1 MNRRELL
8 RKEGGRGVSFGTES
22 PWVALAYPNTYEVG
36 MANLGFQQ
44 VFRLLNEE
52 VGLRTERAFYEGASV
67 FSLESGLPLRAFD
80 VVAFSLPFEG
90 DLTNLIAALHES
102 GIEPLSSRRERPL
115 VVVGGMCAF
124 LNPEPVAPFAD
135 LSVVGEAEAVL
146 PEFGRKL
153 KELWN
158 KPKSKLLEGLSDVP
172 GVYVPGVSGEVKR
185 AWANLRI
192 AEPLSPIVPARGA
205 FGRMVLAEV
214 GRGCGRG
221 CRFCAAGF
229 VYRPVR
235 VRPAG
240 ELVEALEGY
249 PTPVRRVGLMGAA
262 VSDHP
267 ELEAICRELVKR
279 GWELATSSFRA
290 DMVTPELVEALVR
303 GKVRTLT
310 LAPEAGT
317 ERLRKVIRKGLS
329 EKDLLRAA
337 HVAGAGGI
345 KKLRLYAMIGL
356 PTEEEEDVKA
366 LADLVREM
374 AGAFR
379 SEGGTEVGLTV
390 QPFVPK
396 PATPFQWAPMAG
408 ERVLKER
415 IRLLERYL
423 RGSGISLGRVAVR
436 RALLQG
442 TLSIGDRRAGM
453 AAYYHVVER
462 LSWREAWRKAGWD
475 PDVLHSEKKKD
486 ESLPWDFVR
495 HTTKRSFLWME
506 WKRAKKCT
514 DD

>member
-1 MNRRELL
+1 
-8 RKEGGRGVSFGTES
+8 
-22 PWVALAYPNTYEVG
+22 

-90 DLTNLIAALHES
+90 DLTNLITALHES

-124 LNPEPVAPFAD
+124 LNPEPVVPFAD
-135 LSVVGEAEAVL
+135 LFVVGEAEAVL
-146 PEFGRKL
+146 PELGSKL
-153 KELWN
+153 KELWG
-158 KPKSKLLEGLSDVP
+158 KPKSKLLDDLSDVP
-172 GVYVPGVSGEVKR
+172 GVYVPGISGEVRR
-185 AWANLRI
+185 AWAELRT

-229 VYRPVR
+229 AYRPVR
-235 VRPAG
+235 VRSAE
-240 ELVEALEGY
+240 ELMDALEGY

-290 DMVTPELVEALVR
+290 DMVTKELVEALVK

-317 ERLRKVIRKGLS
+317 ERLRKAIRKGLS
-329 EKDLLRAA
+329 EEDLLRAA
-337 HVAGAGGI
+337 HIAGTGGI
-345 KKLRLYAMIGL
+345 KRLRLYAMIGL
-356 PTEEEEDVKA
+356 PSEGEDDVRT
-366 LADLVREM
+366 LADLVKEM
-374 AGAFR
+374 ARAFR
-379 SEGGTEVGLTV
+379 SEGGMEVGLTV

-396 PATPFQWAPMAG
+396 PATPFQWAPMAE

-415 IRLLERYL
+415 ARLLEKHL
-423 RGSGISLGRVAVR
+423 RGNGVSLARMAVR

-442 TLSIGDRRAGM
+442 VLSIGDRRAGM
-453 AAYYHVVER
+453 AVYYHVVRR

-475 PDVLHSEKKKD
+475 PGALHRERK
-486 ESLPWDFVR
+486 ELLPWDFVK
-495 HTTKRSFLWME
+495 HTTDRDFLWKE
-506 WKRAKKCT
+506 WKRTVSLEGEDFAEQRGS
-514 DD
+514 